1 MYALDI
7 VQLVRAALEE
17 SGCDPTLVGA
27 LDRHSA
33 VVLDLHDLPSI
44 YISAQDEDVWLWSL
58 IGEYGDTVVAQR
70 GGTLLQALMD
80 GCAFARGGQLQLAVQ
95 DGSLA
100 LKGLVHP
107 DYLSDG
113 RRFSAAL
120 NGFFDSL
127 ERFNGALRR

>member
-27 LDRHSA
+27 LDSHSTIL
-33 VVLDLHDLPSI
+33 LDLRDLPSI
-44 YISAQDEDVWLWSL
+44 HISAQDEDVWLWSL
-58 IGEYGDTVVAQR
+58 IAEHGDAVVAQC
-70 GGTLLQALMD
+70 GGTLLHALMD
-80 GCAFARGGQLQLAVQ
+80 GCAFARGGQLQLVVQ

-107 DYLSDG
+107 DYLGDG
-113 RRFSAAL
+113 RRFSEAL
-120 NGFFDSL
+120 NGFFNSL
-127 ERFNGALRR
+127 ERFRGALHR

>member
-1 MYALDI
+1 MYAPDI
-7 VQLVRAALEE
+7 AQLVRAALEE
-17 SGCDPTLVGA
+17 SGCAPTLVGA
-27 LDRHSA
+27 LDNHSTI
-33 VVLDLHDLPSI
+33 VLDLHDLPSI
-44 YISAQDEDVWLWSL
+44 YVSAQDEDVWLWSL
-58 IGEYGDTVVAQR
+58 IGEHGDAVVAQR

-107 DYLSDG
+107 DYLGSG
-113 RRFSAAL
+113 RRFSEAL

-127 ERFNGALRR
+127 VRFSGALRG